1 MNLKRILLGVLLLIV
16 GIFGVY
22 VGEIDDSPGA
32 SGIGI
37 IIIILGVY
45 FIVKSFLKKSKK

>member
-1 MNLKRILLGVLLLIV
+1 MLLKRLLLGILLLIV
-16 GIFGVY
+16 GILGIY

-32 SGIGI
+32 GGIGI

-45 FIVKSFLKKSKK
+45 FVVKSFFKKSKK